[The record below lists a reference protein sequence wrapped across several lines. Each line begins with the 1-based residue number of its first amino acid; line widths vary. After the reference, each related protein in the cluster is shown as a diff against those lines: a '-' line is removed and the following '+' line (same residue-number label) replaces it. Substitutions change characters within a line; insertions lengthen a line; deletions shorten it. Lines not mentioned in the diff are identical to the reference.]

1 MGVSTWP
8 LWLSGLL
15 LIVVMPLCA
24 VLAQL
29 GLHRLIPQ
37 LAKGEHN
44 DVAGFVIAVVGVI
57 YAVMLG
63 FVVIVTW
70 EKFAAAE
77 SIVSEEAS
85 ALRNI
90 YRESAAFPDEHRERL
105 RSDVLNYATAVID
118 EEWPAMARGDS
129 SSPAVTQRL
138 DEMFLTITDLPV
150 DTLLE
155 QEFLAS
161 EAARFNDLVSA
172 RSTRLDFVDQG
183 VPGVLWLALIVGAIV
198 TIGFATIFGLRS
210 TRLHIVITAS
220 LATTIGVL
228 LFVSLAIGYVY
239 QGEVAVQP
247 DPLERVL
254 TDFRTEP

>member
-1 MGVSTWP
+1 MGVSAWP

-63 FVVIVTW
+63 FVVIVSW

-77 SIVSEEAS
+77 SIVSQEAS

-105 RSDVLNYATAVID
+105 RSDVLNYATTVID

-155 QEFLAS
+155 QGFLAS

-172 RSTRLDFVDQG
+172 RSVRLDYVDQT

-210 TRLHIVITAS
+210 TRLHVVITAS

-228 LFVSLAIGYVY
+228 LFVSLAVDHAYAGD
-239 QGEVAVQP
+239 VAVEP

-254 TDFRTEP
+254 TDFQEDP